1 MTTATRERKIA
12 VDKLRPNPYQP
23 RAVLDEAYIRELADS
38 IGDPKIGLLQNPL
51 VRPGKKKGEFEMA
64 FGHLRVEAIKVLIQE
79 GKWEGGVPVE
89 SRDLTDADMAIIA
102 LTENVKRK
110 NLAPI
115 EEYRAW
121 KRALEI
127 EGMTVGSLA
136 ASLHL
141 DHSTVSNNLR
151 LLDLPAVVL
160 EKLDTGELSPRAAR
174 EFLVLLNLDHA
185 HVDIMEQIVKDITL
199 TSLGRAPD
207 WRGPNIRH
215 LIHEAVTGRFQEHWR
230 PLADVTGDQDE
241 RGFTGPAIGRRP
253 TFDVAAFK
261 AQFPMSFHQIPLL
274 QGEGTRTWTCDS
286 KEWRR
291 WQTAATRAQN
301 KEAEATGT
309 PAPGAKP
316 SERDAVLAC
325 DPMVKNIVGVSA
337 ETITQEVAGRL
348 EPPSLGEARELAND
362 IHEYTDAED
371 ADGAEKVAKGFQRVG
386 ELIATALKAKPTQPD
401 KLLEDTYIQDV
412 HERLHLS
419 EAGIS
424 QEDTSSIITT
434 LVDNFKQD
442 VAEAAAQPTARKLT
456 EEQEALLGTRT
467 QIHKD
472 YSAIKGWK
480 HAINGNSYSQRSL
493 PSYFQDRQACLKT
506 CTTGAVW
513 IKTRFEA
520 AFIAC
525 TNEECFKEKLENG
538 LKALKEKIQR
548 RRGQITQED
557 RALCVALAA
566 QPIPIPQTFATVLL
580 AHIGIRKDTPDGLTY
595 QESQEFSYVPA
606 CIEKVVDLLGLKDG
620 GGYEIIPRERAL
632 SAIGKA
638 EDVVATEVV
647 ANLLVYGLRAHDPK
661 AVKTLTDSLSKEAAP
676 PKAVKAPTD
685 SPGKEAVPSKVRI
698 LALHEQGLSTR
709 HIASE
714 VGVRHSYVDKILK
727 QARERNPTQVRGA
740 SGRQPQ

>member
-1 MTTATRERKIA
+1 MTTATQSMTVA
-12 VDKLRPNPYQP
+12 ADKLRPNPYQP
-23 RAVLDEAYIRELADS
+23 RAVLDPEDIRDIAES
-38 IGDPKIGLLQNPL
+38 IAQVGLLEKPL
-51 VRPGKKKGEFEMA
+51 VRPGKKKEEPELA
-64 FGHLRVEAIKVLIQE
+64 FGHLRVASIRLLIQE
-79 GKWEGGVPVE
+79 GRWEGEIPVE
-89 SRDLTDADMAIIA
+89 SRELTDSEMAIIA

-121 KRALEI
+121 KKALEI

-136 ASLHL
+136 ASLRL
-141 DHSTVSNNLR
+141 DHSTISNNLR
-151 LLDLPAVVL
+151 LLDLPTVVL

-174 EFLVLLNLDHA
+174 EFLVLQNTDHA
-185 HVDIMEQIVKDITL
+185 HVDIMEQVVKDITL
-199 TSLGRAPD
+199 TGLGRAPD

-215 LIHEAVTGRFQEHWR
+215 LIREAVTGRFQEHWR
-230 PLADVTGDQDE
+230 PLADATGDKEDY
-241 RGFTGPAIGRRP
+241 GFTGPSAGRVP
-253 TFDVAAFK
+253 TFDVEAFK
-261 AQFPMSFHQIPLL
+261 AQFPMAVHQIPLR
-274 QGEGTRTWTCDS
+274 QGEGARTWTCDS

-316 SERDAVLAC
+316 STRDEVLAR
-325 DPMVKNIVGVSA
+325 DPVVKKLVGVSA
-337 ETITQEVAGRL
+337 ETVTQEVAGRL
-348 EPPSLGEARELAND
+348 EPPSLGEARDLASD
-362 IHEYTDAED
+362 IHEYTDVEE
-371 ADGAEKVAKGFQRVG
+371 ADVDEKVAKGFQRVG
-386 ELIATALKAKPTQPD
+386 ELIATALKAKPTQLD

-412 HERLHLS
+412 HERLHLG

-424 QEDTSSIITT
+424 REETSSIIVT

-442 VAEAAAQPTARKLT
+442 IANAAAQPTAMKLT
-456 EEQEALLGTRT
+456 EEQEATLGTRS
-467 QIHKD
+467 QIYNDHA
-472 YSAIKGWK
+472 AIKGWK
-480 HAINGNSYSQRSL
+480 HIINGNGYSQRNL

-513 IKTRFEA
+513 VKPRHDA

-557 RALCVALAA
+557 RALCVALVA
-566 QPIPIPQTFATVLL
+566 QPIPIPQTFASVLL

-606 CIEKVVDLLGLKDG
+606 CIEKVVGLLGLKDE
-620 GGYEIIPRERAL
+620 GGYEIMPRERAL

-638 EDVVATEVV
+638 DDAVATEVV

-661 AVKTLTDSLSKEAAP
+661 AVKALTNSL
-676 PKAVKAPTD
+676 T
-685 SPGKEAVPSKVRI
+685 KEAVPSRVRI
-698 LALHEQGLSTR
+698 LALHDQGLSTR
-709 HIASE
+709 RIAGE
-714 VGVRHSYVDKILK
+714 VGVRHSYVDKVLK
-727 QARERNPTQVRGA
+727 QARERDPTQVKGA
-740 SGRQPQ
+740 PGRQPQ